1 MSFNQRGFTLA
12 GALSLIAVMSILL
25 ALAVPLWS
33 RVKLRDNEEEL
44 IFRGKEYV
52 EAITRYQQR
61 FGAYPPDLETLQK
74 LKFIRRLYPDP
85 MTKSGKWKVIHPDS
99 LIQTGEAGKINQ
111 PGKQE
116 SGDDDDDENNNQSKS
131 LQPSDFGNQDKNDNE
146 SLNEDDSDEEP
157 EVESTGPVVGVASR
171 SKKTSIK
178 VYNGQSAYNKWAF
191 TFSVPQELQKV
202 NPVPKPG
209 TKSGANQAPGT
220 NLKPGSFQ
228 SNPLPGQ
235 NPNDQGNP
243 LPDPGDDDEED
254 EDDEER

>member
-12 GALSLIAVMSILL
+12 GALALIAVMSILL

-99 LIQTGEAGKINQ
+99 LVQTGEAGKINQ
-111 PGKQE
+111 PGQQD
-116 SGDDDDDENNNQSKS
+116 SGDDDDDDENNDPNKS
-131 LQPSDFGNQDKNDNE
+131 LQPFDFGNQNK
-146 SLNEDDSDEEP
+146 SEDETLKEDESDEEP
-157 EVESTGPVVGVASR
+157 EVESTGPVVGVVSR

-178 VYNGQSAYNKWAF
+178 VYNGQSAYNKWSF
-191 TFSVPQELQKV
+191 TFNVPQELQKV

-209 TKSGANQAPGT
+209 TKSGDKKDSGKK
-220 NLKPGSFQ
+220 LKPG
-228 SNPLPGQ
+228 NPLPGQ
-235 NPNDQGNP
+235 NPDPN
-243 LPDPGDDDEED
+243 PGDDED
-254 EDDEER
+254 EDEGEDEER

>member
-99 LIQTGEAGKINQ
+99 LVQTGEAGKINQ
-111 PGKQE
+111 PGQQD
-116 SGDDDDDENNNQSKS
+116 SGDNDDDDDENNDPNKS
-131 LQPSDFGNQDKNDNE
+131 PQPFDFGNQNKSEDEALK
-146 SLNEDDSDEEP
+146 EDDSDEEP
-157 EVESTGPVVGVASR
+157 EVESTGPVVGVVSR

-209 TKSGANQAPGT
+209 SKSGAKQDPGK
-220 NLKPGSFQ
+220 NLKPGGFQ
-228 SNPLPGQ
+228 SNPIP
-235 NPNDQGNP
+235 D
-243 LPDPGDDDEED
+243 PDPGDDDENED
-254 EDDEER
+254 EGEDEER